1 MLVNAQLVG
10 DIFRAAR
17 DQAGM
22 TQEVLSGLAGLDR
35 THYSK
40 IERGLRNPTI
50 DTLFKVANALDI
62 KPHILVKHIEDALEA
77 KDGEA
82 PSR

>member
-1 MLVNAQLVG
+1 MMVHAKVVG
-10 DIFRAAR
+10 EVFRAAR
-17 DQAGM
+17 VHAGI
-22 TQEVLSGLAGLDR
+22 TQEVLSGLVGLDR

-50 DTLFKVANALDI
+50 DTLFKVANALNL
-62 KPHILVKHIEDALEA
+62 KPHVLVKLIEDAMEA
-77 KDGEA
+77 ENRQA